1 MRAVNQVEVE
11 LEGRA
16 PRRPVAY
23 GLYAM
28 VWYTVCSGPLFIKG
42 LKWPPVAHFC
52 LLLLLQITFDYYFDV
67 LFSCRKRIPT
77 VPPVTL

>member
-1 MRAVNQVEVE
+1 MCAVNQVEV
-11 LEGRA
+11 EGRA

-23 GLYAM
+23 GMLCLHGIWGIY
-28 VWYTVCSGPLFIKG
+28 VQDPCPKE

-67 LFSCRKRIPT
+67 LFSCRKEFPLCL
-77 VPPVTL
+77 P